1 MKANRLRNQKNIEA
15 LASLV
20 DGRLRKVEELRKRLN
35 VLDAVKRC
43 ERKKRDFPRAKRKR
57 SFPKQWFPRR
67 TKVTMKSLRLL
78 RVVTKVEMNLGQA
91 PNAEELPPQAPPLA
105 QDQDLVVAPDLAQAL
120 GLDHVLGLYVP
131 DQVRHDQE
139 VPGQDLVLVLYV
151 PDQVRHNQEAPGQ
164 DPVQAHLNLEL
175 AQDPVLDLDRKRQGP
190 VHVPDQ
196 SQARL
201 QEDHGHDQD
210 RLPPRHALAR
220 RLPLRLLAQPQ
231 INPFV

>member
-131 DQVRHDQE
+131 DQVRH
-139 VPGQDLVLVLYV
+139 
-151 PDQVRHNQEAPGQ
+151 NQEAPGQ

-190 VHVPDQ
+190 VHVPDHVPDQ

-231 INPFV
+231 INPLV